1 MLEVKNL
8 SKLYTQKDGTPVKAL
23 TDINISFPEKGMVF
37 LLGKSGSGKSTLLN
51 ICSGLDSPSAGEI
64 IVKGR
69 SSKDF
74 SQGDFDSYRNTF
86 VGFIFQEYNIL
97 NEFSVGDNISL
108 ALELQDKP
116 KDKGM
121 VKKILEDIG
130 LKGFAHRSPN
140 TLSGGEKQRIAIAR
154 ALIKNPKI
162 IMADEPSGALDSET
176 GKQIFEILKRMSKD
190 KLVIVVS
197 HDRDFAEQYG
207 DRIIELKDGKVIS
220 DVSKVTEGQV
230 TVTEN
235 IKYVGK
241 LLHIRNGASLNQK
254 DFEKLQSIFSEAN
267 HEIIVAIGEEDVEE
281 LKKSKNIAGNG
292 EREVFKQS
300 IEGEKKLYKPEDSK
314 FISSKLPLKHA
325 LKIGISSL
333 KNKPIRLAF
342 TSILCI
348 AAFTLFGL
356 ASTMLLYNS
365 GSTFKKSLSK
375 SDLNVVKVHK
385 EYAVNIDSYKENK
398 LHTSYQK
405 PVNTY
410 FLKEEIET
418 LKSVYGNDVFG
429 GVSVSYRILSKN
441 TKWAYWN
448 NKITAV
454 AYMTN
459 DNSLY
464 KTIIGVYPQ
473 NDDEICISSYMA
485 NVLYHCKAYNELG
498 KDMNLKSPEDVLG
511 KKISLAGKDY
521 TITGIFNCG
530 DLPEKFDDLKTEL
543 EHTNS
548 TQLIRQHLND
558 FESTLEDGLYLT
570 IFTTES
576 GVKGI
581 ADKYSTNQSDLKY
594 YQSLSLALESKFL
607 YTTPKYKNI
616 EYKGFSKLAKG
627 ITLHTLDTDVTS
639 LGKHETILYEELFYD
654 IVSSIYFQKRMKT
667 EDANDSKRY
676 SEIESL
682 CKQQLKDITPEKK
695 ADNLTHIMESI
706 KQDNIDLTVYAKPYD
721 VELDKNLDEETEL
734 KVVGFWEAD
743 SMLKNDEVVYVS
755 NTIENN
761 FLEMQKESMSYYEV
775 HATKYVK
782 NADAFYSDIFLLYDH
797 SPEQTKNYTELYQND
812 KYRQDDSRIK
822 FSGIFM
828 DNLEAVNDTVK
839 EMSRMFLLIGIALAV
854 FAALLLSN
862 FISVSIS
869 QKQKDI
875 GILRAMGA
883 KGTEV
888 FKIFFVE
895 TLIIV
900 LACILVSTIASI
912 IICNVINGVM
922 SKNIGAEL
930 FIFGI
935 GSFALLALISM
946 FTAFL
951 ATYFPVSNAAKK
963 KPIDSIRTV

>member
-8 SKLYTQKDGTPVKAL
+8 SKIYTQKDGKPVKAL
-23 TDINISFPEKGMVF
+23 TNINISFPEKGMVF

-51 ICSGLDSPSAGEI
+51 ICSGLDSPSEGEI

-74 SQGDFDSYRNTF
+74 SQSDFDSYRNTF

-116 KDKGM
+116 KDREM

-130 LKGFAHRSPN
+130 LKDFAHRSPN

-154 ALIKNPKI
+154 ALIKNPEI

-220 DVSKVTEGQV
+220 DVSKVTEGEV
-230 TVTEN
+230 AVTEN
-235 IKYVGK
+235 IEYVGN
-241 LLHIRNGASLNQK
+241 LLRIRNGATLNQK
-254 DFEKLQSIFSEAN
+254 DFEKLQSIFNEAN
-267 HEIIVAIGEEDVEE
+267 HEIIVAIDEEDVEE
-281 LKKSKNIAGNG
+281 LKKSKNIVGSG
-292 EREVFKQS
+292 KREVFKQS
-300 IEGEKKLYKPEDSK
+300 IEREKKLYKAEDSK

-325 LKIGISSL
+325 FKIGISSL

-342 TSILCI
+342 TSILCV

-375 SDLNVVKVHK
+375 SDLEVVRVHK
-385 EYAVNIDSYKENK
+385 EYAVNIDSYKNNK

-405 PVNTY
+405 PVDTY

-429 GVSVSYRILSKN
+429 GVSVSYRILSKD
-441 TKWAYWN
+441 TKGAYWN
-448 NKITAV
+448 NKINAV
-454 AYMTN
+454 AYITN
-459 DNSLY
+459 DNALY
-464 KTIIGVYPQ
+464 KTIAGTYPQ
-473 NDDEICISSYMA
+473 NDNEICISSYMA
-485 NVLYHCKAYNELG
+485 EVLYHCKAYNELG
-498 KDMNLKSPEDVLG
+498 KDMGLKSPEDVLG
-511 KKISLAGKDY
+511 KKLPLSGKTY

-530 DLPEKFDDLKTEL
+530 DLPKKFDDLKTEL
-543 EHTNS
+543 KYTNS
-548 TQLIRQHLND
+548 TQLIRQHLDD

-576 GVKGI
+576 GVRAV
-581 ADKYSTNQSDLKY
+581 ADKYSNNQSDLKF
-594 YQSLSLALESKFL
+594 YQSLSLATESKFL
-607 YTTPKYKNI
+607 YTTPKYKKI
-616 EYKGFSKLAKG
+616 EYKAFSKLPKG
-627 ITLHTLDTDVTS
+627 VTLHTLDGEVAS
-639 LGKHETILYEELFYD
+639 LGKNETVLYEEMFYD
-654 IVSSIYFQKRMKT
+654 IVSNIYFQKRMKADD
-667 EDANDSKRY
+667 EDTIKKYA
-676 SEIESL
+676 EVESR
-682 CKQQLKDITPEKK
+682 CKQQLKEITPEKK
-695 ADNLTHIMESI
+695 AENLAYIIESI
-706 KQDNIDLTVYAKPYD
+706 KQDNLDLTVYAKPYD
-721 VELDKNLDEETEL
+721 VELDKNLEEETAL
-734 KVVGFWEAD
+734 KIVGFWEAKF
-743 SMLKNDEVVYVS
+743 MLKNDDVVYVS
-755 NTIENN
+755 ETVENS
-761 FLEMQKESMSYYEV
+761 FLKMQKESMSYYEV
-775 HATKYVK
+775 HSTKYIK
-782 NADAFYSDIFLLYDH
+782 NADAFYSDVFLLYDH
-797 SPEQTKNYTELYQND
+797 STEQTKKYSELYQKD
-812 KYRQDDSRIK
+812 QFGEDDARLK
-822 FSGIFM
+822 FAGVFM

-839 EMSRMFLLIGIALAV
+839 EMSRLFLLVGAALAI

-875 GILRAMGA
+875 GILRAMGT

-900 LACILVSTIASI
+900 SACIFVSTIASI
-912 IICNVINGVM
+912 IICNIINGAM
-922 SKNIGAEL
+922 SNNVGVEL

-946 FTAFL
+946 LTAFL
-951 ATYFPVSNAAKK
+951 ATYFPVRNAAKK
-963 KPIDSIRTV
+963 KPIESIRTT